1 MCFPE
6 GLENILFTKHFRIS
20 YSFTLLF
27 TYAHIEKK
35 VWKKA
40 LLERKKVLSPRLCN
54 IGQNKRQVELAILC
68 TLHKGN
74 QQSLKSCSIQLVDV
88 SRSNRGAI
96 HFDGEFLFSSTFIFS
111 RYHIFDK
118 TEKAFSPK
126 GCAINDCHMS
136 A

>member
-27 TYAHIEKK
+27 TYVHIEKK

-54 IGQNKRQVELAILC
+54 IGQNKRQVELAILK
-68 TLHKGN
+68 TFTESWVSK
-74 QQSLKSCSIQLVDV
+74 QSFFALKLTTTYKYLLRI
-88 SRSNRGAI
+88 
-96 HFDGEFLFSSTFIFS
+96 FFLFFKIES
-111 RYHIFDK
+111 
-118 TEKAFSPK
+118 
-126 GCAINDCHMS
+126 
-136 A
+136 